1 MLRLS
6 AHLTSTLFMPSL
18 RYIWLGFSFFLG
30 LLWVFIGQN
39 WIFLNL
45 FAGLLGGDGLDLNS
59 YLQSGSSP
67 SFTVLWISCIIALLL
82 WLIVTSRA
90 RPRNGAEVRRMR
102 PLWWTAATVLVLLGC
117 LYQLFFTVFIW
128 QLQGQSPVE
137 GSAINYFPVPPTGWL
152 VLILFVVIDVAL
164 LFWLPT
170 VLGSPR
176 SYRLVVPGAVKL
188 FGGR

>member
-1 MLRLS
+1 
-6 AHLTSTLFMPSL
+6 MPSL